1 MSMDFVEAMLA
12 ENPRYRVQETVD
24 ATNISRKTV
33 YNRLAK
39 IWDTSIEFRGY
50 WRRPTLRTASPRSI
64 SFSTDAKEI
73 LFSKGLVTWRL
84 EFRIKM
90 CVENAL
96 DSRTMDLR
104 LSWSMDFT
112 RTNFFYPFNGIGKV
126 FSLLWAPLSTWKPSI
141 LEDIAILI
149 NWK

>member
-1 MSMDFVEAMLA
+1 M
-12 ENPRYRVQETVD
+12 QETVD
-24 ATNISRKTV
+24 ATNIFRKTV
-33 YNRLAK
+33 YNRMAK

-50 WRRPTLRTASPRSI
+50 WQRPTLRIASSRSI

-73 LFSKGLVTWRL
+73 LFSKGLVTGDEAWISYQNVRR
-84 EFRIKM
+84 ERIGFRIKM
-90 CVENAL
+90 CV
-96 DSRTMDLR
+96 DSRTTDLR
-104 LSWSMDFT
+104 LSWSINFT
-112 RTNFFYPFNGIGKV
+112 RTKFFYPFDGIGKV